1 MPLLKTRGCSGVEP
15 VGSRMKRRRTMTL
28 FEKTINKE
36 IVAFYTSYRWIHE
49 PSSWL
54 DLAPDE
60 RQIVARAYWEDKLWE

>member
-1 MPLLKTRGCSGVEP
+1 
-15 VGSRMKRRRTMTL
+15 MTL

-36 IVAFYTSYRWIHE
+36 IVAFYTSYRWKQE

>member
-1 MPLLKTRGCSGVEP
+1 
-15 VGSRMKRRRTMTL
+15 MTL

>member
-1 MPLLKTRGCSGVEP
+1 MPLLKTRGCSGARFA
-15 VGSRMKRRRTMTL
+15 GSRMKRRKTLTL